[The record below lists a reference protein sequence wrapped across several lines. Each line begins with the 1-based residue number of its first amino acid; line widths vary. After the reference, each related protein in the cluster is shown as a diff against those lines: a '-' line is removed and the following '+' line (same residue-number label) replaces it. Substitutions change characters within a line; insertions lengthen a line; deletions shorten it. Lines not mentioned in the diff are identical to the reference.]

1 LPTVRRSGPA
11 GSGPGIHG
19 ESDIS
24 PSSGASGRL
33 VPLKWVNI
41 GIIGCGGIAQGAHM
55 PGYSKL
61 PKAKMVACCDVDAKK
76 AKEAAGKF
84 GIGKVFTDYRELVA
98 LDEIDAVSVCT
109 PNFAHRDPTVAAL
122 EAGKH
127 VLVEKPMAM
136 NSTEARSMIKAA
148 KKHGRKLMVGL
159 NYRWGTGI
167 QALKR
172 FADAGEFGDIY
183 FAKAQCLRRRGIPG
197 WGVFIEKD
205 KQGGGPLVDL
215 GVHVMD
221 AVLYIMG
228 FPRPVA
234 ASGATYTKF
243 GTRKGVIGLMGQW
256 DPKKYTVE
264 DYALGLVRFKGG
276 ETMFV
281 ETSFAANI
289 ERDVFNFGL
298 LGTKAGCTLD
308 PLKVYGER
316 NGNLIDTAPVLPKGE
331 NTHEIETRKFVDCIL
346 KDTEPPVTGEQGLV
360 IQKIMD
366 AIYASAE
373 AGGEVK
379 IA

>member
-1 LPTVRRSGPA
+1 
-11 GSGPGIHG
+11 
-19 ESDIS
+19 
-24 PSSGASGRL
+24 
-33 VPLKWVNI
+33 
-41 GIIGCGGIAQGAHM
+41 M
-55 PGYSKL
+55 PGYAKI
-61 PKAKMVACCDVDAKK
+61 PKARMVACCDIDRKK
-76 AKEAAGKF
+76 AEEAAEKF
-84 GIGKVFTDYRELVA
+84 GIERVYTDYEELLS
-98 LDEIDAVSVCT
+98 LDEVDAVSVCT
-109 PNFAHRDPTVAAL
+109 PNFAHKAPTIAAL

-136 NSTEARSMIKAA
+136 NADEGLAMVKAA
-148 KKHGRKLMVGL
+148 KKSGRKLMVGL
-159 NYRWGTGI
+159 NYRWGAGI

-172 FADAGEFGDIY
+172 HADAGEFGEIY
-183 FAKAQCLRRRGIPG
+183 YARAQCLRRRGIPG

-228 FPRPVA
+228 FPRPVT

-243 GTRKGVIGLMGQW
+243 GNRRGVVGLMGQW
-256 DPKKYTVE
+256 DPRKYTVE
-264 DYALGLVRFKGG
+264 DYALGLVRFSKGQ
-276 ETMFV
+276 TMFV

-289 ERDVFNFGL
+289 ERDIFNFAL

-308 PLKVYGER
+308 PLKIYGER
-316 NGNLIDTAPVLPKGE
+316 NGGLIDTAPVFNKGE
-331 NTHEIETRKFVDCIL
+331 NTHEIETRMYIDCIL

-379 IA
+379 IK